1 MNAQDRKEFELIHLK
16 IDTLTD
22 SLADLKSEMNTAHQ
36 KTDES
41 LRFIKDS
48 LFDPHQGLWAE
59 TKQNSLYREQSSKWR
74 GIIGAGFIGL
84 FFKQIW
90 DLFSN

>member
-48 LFDPHQGLWAE
+48 IFDPHQGLWAE